1 MKKITLFRV
10 GISLIPILI
19 LVTLLALNISIFG
32 SDAILGA
39 SQVALLFSAGVAI
52 WLAMWLFKVPWQDFE
67 EAIKSNIGDVTTA
80 IVILFLIG
88 AISGTWTVSGIV
100 PTFIYYGVKII
111 SPKVFLLTAC
121 VICALVSVTI
131 GSSWTTIATIGVAL
145 LGIGKALG
153 FSDGMIAGAIISG
166 AYFGDKISPL
176 SDTTVLASSMSK
188 VPMFDHIRYL
198 MFTTVPSIVITLVIF
213 LILGLSHT
221 GSDAS
226 LVNEYTAVLDSKFNI
241 TPWLLVVPA
250 LTAVMI
256 ARKMPALIVLALSTV
271 LAAVAALIFQP
282 DIVREI
288 GTGVTGGG
296 ESAKV
301 MFTGTIETI
310 YNSVCVETG
319 NPEVNQLVSSKG
331 MLGMLNTVYLII
343 CAMCFGAA
351 MKASGMLHHLASMIL
366 PLTKRRTSLVAS
378 TVVTGTA
385 LNGIVSDQ
393 YLAIILTS
401 SLFRDIYGKE
411 GYENRLLSR
420 SVEDSATVTSPLY
433 PWSSCGMTQAT
444 ILSVPTLTYL
454 PYCFFNIISPLMSI
468 TVAALGFKIFRKAA
482 GETEDQ

>member
-1 MKKITLFRV
+1 MKKITMFRV

-67 EAIKSNIGDVTTA
+67 ETLKSNIGDVTTA

-121 VICALVSVTI
+121 IICALVSVTI

-198 MFTTVPSIVITLVIF
+198 MYTTVPSIVITLVIF
-213 LILGLSHT
+213 TILGFSHS
-221 GSDAS
+221 GSDSS
-226 LVNEYTAVLDSKFNI
+226 LINEYTSVLDSKFNI
-241 TPWLLVVPA
+241 TPWLLIVPA

-256 ARKMPALIVLALSTV
+256 ARRMPALIVLALSTATAAI
-271 LAAVAALIFQP
+271 AAVIFQP
-282 DIVREI
+282 DIIREI
-288 GTGVTGGG
+288 GASIAGDG
-296 ESAKV
+296 SNAKIL
-301 MFTGTIETI
+301 FTGTIESI
-310 YNSVCVETG
+310 YNSVSIETG
-319 NPEVNQLVSSKG
+319 NPEVNQLVASKG

-351 MKASGMLHHLASMIL
+351 LKASGMLRHLASMIL
-366 PLTKRRTSLVAS
+366 PLTKRRTSLVTS

-401 SLFRDIYGKE
+401 SLFKDVYEKE

-444 ILSVPTLTYL
+444 ILSVPTLAYL
-454 PYCFFNIISPLMSI
+454 PYCFFNLISPLMSI
-468 TVAALGFKIFRKAA
+468 TVAAIGYKILKK
-482 GETEDQ
+482 DK

>member
-1 MKKITLFRV
+1 MKKITMFRV

-121 VICALVSVTI
+121 IICALVSVTI

-198 MFTTVPSIVITLVIF
+198 MYTTVPSIVITLVIF
-213 LILGLSHT
+213 TILGFFHS
-221 GSDAS
+221 GSDSS
-226 LVNEYTAVLDSKFNI
+226 LINEYTSVLDSKFNI
-241 TPWLLVVPA
+241 TPWLLIVPA

-256 ARKMPALIVLALSTV
+256 ARRMPALIVLALSTAT
-271 LAAVAALIFQP
+271 AAIAAIIFQP
-282 DIVREI
+282 DIIREI
-288 GTGVTGGG
+288 GASIAGDG
-296 ESAKV
+296 SNAKIL
-301 MFTGTIETI
+301 FTGTIESI
-310 YNSVCVETG
+310 YNSVSIETG
-319 NPEVNQLVSSKG
+319 NPEVNQLVASKG

-351 MKASGMLHHLASMIL
+351 LKASGMLRHLASMIL
-366 PLTKRRTSLVAS
+366 PLTKRRTSLVTS

-401 SLFRDIYGKE
+401 SLFKDVYEKE

-444 ILSVPTLTYL
+444 ILSVPTLAYL
-454 PYCFFNIISPLMSI
+454 PYCFFNLISPLMSV
-468 TVAALGFKIFRKAA
+468 TVAVIGYKIFKK
-482 GETEDQ
+482 DK

>member
-1 MKKITLFRV
+1 MKKITMFRV

-67 EAIKSNIGDVTTA
+67 ETIKSNIGDVTTA

-121 VICALVSVTI
+121 IICALVSVTI

-198 MFTTVPSIVITLVIF
+198 MYTTVPSIVITLVIF
-213 LILGLSHT
+213 TILGFSHS
-221 GSDAS
+221 GSDSS
-226 LVNEYTAVLDSKFNI
+226 LINEYTSVLDSKFNI
-241 TPWLLVVPA
+241 TPWLLIVPA

-256 ARKMPALIVLALSTV
+256 ARRMPALIVLALSTATAAI
-271 LAAVAALIFQP
+271 AAVIFQP
-282 DIVREI
+282 DIIREI
-288 GTGVTGGG
+288 GASIDGDG
-296 ESAKV
+296 SNAKIL
-301 MFTGTIETI
+301 FTGTIESI
-310 YNSVCVETG
+310 YNSVSIETG
-319 NPEVNQLVSSKG
+319 NPEVNQLVASKG

-351 MKASGMLHHLASMIL
+351 LKASGMLRHLASMIL
-366 PLTKRRTSLVAS
+366 PLTKRRTSLVTS

-401 SLFRDIYGKE
+401 SLFKDVYEKE
-411 GYENRLLSR
+411 GYENRLMSR

-444 ILSVPTLTYL
+444 ILSVPTLAYL
-454 PYCFFNIISPLMSI
+454 PYCFFNLISPLMSI
-468 TVAALGFKIFRKAA
+468 TVAAIGYKILKK
-482 GETEDQ
+482 DK

>member
-1 MKKITLFRV
+1 MKKITMFRV

-67 EAIKSNIGDVTTA
+67 ETIKSNIGDVTTA

-121 VICALVSVTI
+121 IICALVSVTI

-198 MFTTVPSIVITLVIF
+198 MYTTVPSIVITLVIF
-213 LILGLSHT
+213 TILGFSHS
-221 GSDAS
+221 GSDSS
-226 LVNEYTAVLDSKFNI
+226 LINEYTSVLDSKFNI
-241 TPWLLVVPA
+241 TPWLLIVPA

-256 ARKMPALIVLALSTV
+256 ARRMPALIVLALSTATAAI
-271 LAAVAALIFQP
+271 AAVIFQP
-282 DIVREI
+282 DIIREI
-288 GTGVTGGG
+288 GASIAGDG
-296 ESAKV
+296 SNAKIL
-301 MFTGTIETI
+301 FTGTIESI
-310 YNSVCVETG
+310 YNSVSIETG
-319 NPEVNQLVSSKG
+319 NPEVNQLVASKG

-351 MKASGMLHHLASMIL
+351 LKASGMLRHLASMIL
-366 PLTKRRTSLVAS
+366 PLTKRRTSLVTS

-401 SLFRDIYGKE
+401 QGCL
-411 GYENRLLSR
+411 
-420 SVEDSATVTSPLY
+420 
-433 PWSSCGMTQAT
+433 
-444 ILSVPTLTYL
+444 
-454 PYCFFNIISPLMSI
+454 
-468 TVAALGFKIFRKAA
+468 
-482 GETEDQ
+482 

>member
-1 MKKITLFRV
+1 MKKITMFRV

-67 EAIKSNIGDVTTA
+67 ETIKSNIGDVTTA

-121 VICALVSVTI
+121 IICALVSVTI

-198 MFTTVPSIVITLVIF
+198 MYTTVPSIVITLVIF
-213 LILGLSHT
+213 TIIGFSHS
-221 GSDAS
+221 GSDSS
-226 LVNEYTAVLDSKFNI
+226 LINEYTSVLDSKFNI
-241 TPWLLVVPA
+241 TPWLLIVPA

-256 ARKMPALIVLALSTV
+256 ARRMPALIVLALSTATAAI
-271 LAAVAALIFQP
+271 AAVIFQP
-282 DIVREI
+282 DIIREI
-288 GTGVTGGG
+288 GASIAGDG
-296 ESAKV
+296 SNAKIL
-301 MFTGTIETI
+301 FTGTIESI
-310 YNSVCVETG
+310 YNSVSIDTG
-319 NPEVNQLVSSKG
+319 NPEVNQLVASKG

-351 MKASGMLHHLASMIL
+351 LKASGMLRHLASMIL
-366 PLTKRRTSLVAS
+366 PLTKRRTSLVTS

-401 SLFRDIYGKE
+401 SLFKDVYEKE

-444 ILSVPTLTYL
+444 ILSVPTLAYL
-454 PYCFFNIISPLMSI
+454 PYCFFNLISPLMSI
-468 TVAALGFKIFRKAA
+468 TVAAIGYKILKK
-482 GETEDQ
+482 DK

>member
-1 MKKITLFRV
+1 MKKITMFRV

-67 EAIKSNIGDVTTA
+67 ETIKSNIGDVTTA

-121 VICALVSVTI
+121 IICALVSVTI

-198 MFTTVPSIVITLVIF
+198 MYTTVPSIVITLVIF
-213 LILGLSHT
+213 TILGFSHS
-221 GSDAS
+221 GSDSS
-226 LVNEYTAVLDSKFNI
+226 LINEYTSVLDSKFNI
-241 TPWLLVVPA
+241 TPWLLIVPA

-256 ARKMPALIVLALSTV
+256 ARRMPALIVLALSTAT
-271 LAAVAALIFQP
+271 AAIAAIIFQP
-282 DIVREI
+282 DIIREI
-288 GTGVTGGG
+288 GASIAGDG
-296 ESAKV
+296 SNAKIL
-301 MFTGTIETI
+301 FTGTIESI
-310 YNSVCVETG
+310 YNSVSIETG
-319 NPEVNQLVSSKG
+319 NPEVNQLVASKG

-351 MKASGMLHHLASMIL
+351 LKASGMLRHLASMIL
-366 PLTKRRTSLVAS
+366 PLTKRRTSLVTS

-401 SLFRDIYGKE
+401 SLFKDVYEKE

-420 SVEDSATVTSPLY
+420 AVEDSATVTSPLY

-444 ILSVPTLTYL
+444 ILSVPTMAYL
-454 PYCFFNIISPLMSI
+454 PYCFFNLLSPLMSV
-468 TVAALGFKIFRKAA
+468 TVAVIGYKIFKK
-482 GETEDQ
+482 DKK

>member
-1 MKKITLFRV
+1 MKKITMFRV

-67 EAIKSNIGDVTTA
+67 ETIKSNIGDVTTA

-121 VICALVSVTI
+121 IICALVSVTI

-198 MFTTVPSIVITLVIF
+198 MYTTVPSIVITLVIF
-213 LILGLSHT
+213 TILGFSHS
-221 GSDAS
+221 GSDSS
-226 LVNEYTAVLDSKFNI
+226 LINEYTSVLDSKFNI
-241 TPWLLVVPA
+241 TPWLLIVPA

-256 ARKMPALIVLALSTV
+256 ARRMPALIVLALSTATAAI
-271 LAAVAALIFQP
+271 AAVIFQP
-282 DIVREI
+282 DIIREI
-288 GTGVTGGG
+288 GASIAGDG
-296 ESAKV
+296 SNAKIL
-301 MFTGTIETI
+301 FTGTIESI
-310 YNSVCVETG
+310 YNSVSIETG
-319 NPEVNQLVSSKG
+319 NPEVNQLVASKG

-351 MKASGMLHHLASMIL
+351 LKASGMLRNLASMIL
-366 PLTKRRTSLVAS
+366 PLTKRRTSLVTS

-401 SLFRDIYGKE
+401 SLFKDVYEKE

-444 ILSVPTLTYL
+444 ILSVPTLAYL
-454 PYCFFNIISPLMSI
+454 PYCFFNLISPLMSV
-468 TVAALGFKIFRKAA
+468 TVAVIGYKILKK
-482 GETEDQ
+482 DK

>member
-1 MKKITLFRV
+1 MFRV

-19 LVTLLALNISIFG
+19 LVTLLGLNISIFG

-67 EAIKSNIGDVTTA
+67 ETIKSNIGDVTTA

-121 VICALVSVTI
+121 IICALVSVTI

-198 MFTTVPSIVITLVIF
+198 MYTTVPSIVITLVIF
-213 LILGLSHT
+213 TILGFSHS
-221 GSDAS
+221 GSDSS
-226 LVNEYTAVLDSKFNI
+226 LINEYTSVLDSKFNI
-241 TPWLLVVPA
+241 TPWLLIVPA

-256 ARKMPALIVLALSTV
+256 ARRMPALIVLALSTATAAI
-271 LAAVAALIFQP
+271 AAVIFQP
-282 DIVREI
+282 DIIREI
-288 GTGVTGGG
+288 GASIAGDG
-296 ESAKV
+296 SNAKIL
-301 MFTGTIETI
+301 FTGTIESI
-310 YNSVCVETG
+310 YNSVSIETG
-319 NPEVNQLVSSKG
+319 NPEVNQLVASKG

-351 MKASGMLHHLASMIL
+351 LKASGMLRHLASMIL
-366 PLTKRRTSLVAS
+366 PLTKRRTSLVTS

-401 SLFRDIYGKE
+401 SLFKDVYEKE

-444 ILSVPTLTYL
+444 ILSVPTLAYL
-454 PYCFFNIISPLMSI
+454 PYCFFNLISPLMSI
-468 TVAALGFKIFRKAA
+468 TVAAIGYKILKK
-482 GETEDQ
+482 DK

>member
-1 MKKITLFRV
+1 MFRV

-67 EAIKSNIGDVTTA
+67 ETIKSNIGDVTTA

-100 PTFIYYGVKII
+100 PTFIYYGVQII

-121 VICALVSVTI
+121 IICALVSVTI

-176 SDTTVLASSMSK
+176 SDTPVLASSMSK

-198 MFTTVPSIVITLVIF
+198 MYTTVPSIVITLVIF
-213 LILGLSHT
+213 TILGFSHS
-221 GSDAS
+221 GSDSS
-226 LVNEYTAVLDSKFNI
+226 LINEYTSVLDSKFNI
-241 TPWLLVVPA
+241 TPWLLIVPA

-256 ARKMPALIVLALSTV
+256 ARRMPALIVLALSTATAAI
-271 LAAVAALIFQP
+271 AAVIFQP
-282 DIVREI
+282 DIIREI
-288 GTGVTGGG
+288 GASIAGDG
-296 ESAKV
+296 SNAKIL
-301 MFTGTIETI
+301 FTGTIESI
-310 YNSVCVETG
+310 YNSVSIETG
-319 NPEVNQLVSSKG
+319 NPEVNQLVASKG

-351 MKASGMLHHLASMIL
+351 LKASGMLRHLASMIL
-366 PLTKRRTSLVAS
+366 PLTKRRTSLVTS

-401 SLFRDIYGKE
+401 SLFKDVYEKE

-433 PWSSCGMTQAT
+433 PWSSSGMTQAT
-444 ILSVPTLTYL
+444 ILSVPTLAYL
-454 PYCFFNIISPLMSI
+454 PYCFFNLISPLMSI
-468 TVAALGFKIFRKAA
+468 TVAAIGYKILKK
-482 GETEDQ
+482 DK

>member
-1 MKKITLFRV
+1 M
-10 GISLIPILI
+10 GISLIPILVLI
-19 LVTLLALNISIFG
+19 VFLALNISIFG

-39 SQVALLFSAGVAI
+39 SQVALLFSAGLAI
-52 WLAMWLFKVPWQDFE
+52 WLAMWLFKVPWEVFE
-67 EAIKSNIGDVTTA
+67 EEIKNNIGDVTTA

-88 AISGTWTVSGIV
+88 AISGTWTMSGIV

-121 VICALVSVTI
+121 VICALVSVMI

-145 LGIGKALG
+145 LGIGKAEG
-153 FSDGMIAGAIISG
+153 FSDGVIAGAIISG

-176 SDTTVLASSMSK
+176 SDTTVLASSMNK
-188 VPMFDHIRYL
+188 VPMFKHIRYL
-198 MFTTVPSIVITLVIF
+198 MYTTVPSIVITLIIF

-221 GSDAS
+221 GNDAN
-226 LVNEYTAVLDSKFNI
+226 LVNEYTNVLKAKFNI
-241 TPWLLVVPA
+241 TPWLMIVPA
-250 LTAVMI
+250 LTAIMI
-256 ARKMPALIVLALSTV
+256 ARRLPALIVLGLSTL

-282 DIVREI
+282 DIIREI
-288 GTGVTGGG
+288 GAGISGT
-296 ESAKV
+296 ESQAKIL
-301 MFTGTIETI
+301 FTGTIESI
-310 YNSVCVETG
+310 YNSVSVDTG
-319 NPEVNQLVSSKG
+319 NPEVNQLVASKG
-331 MLGMLNTVYLII
+331 MIGMLNTVYLII

-351 MKASGMLHHLASMIL
+351 MKASGMLHHLASIIL
-366 PLTKRRTSLVAS
+366 PMAKRRVSLVTS

-401 SLFRDIYGKE
+401 SLFKDIYDKE
-411 GYENRLLSR
+411 GYEDRLLSR
-420 SVEDSATVTSPLY
+420 AVEDSATVTSPLF

-468 TVAALGFKIFRKAA
+468 TVAILGFKIFRKVMS
-482 GETEDQ
+482 

>member
-1 MKKITLFRV
+1 MKKITIFRV

-19 LVTLLALNISIFG
+19 LVALLALNISIFG

-88 AISGTWTVSGIV
+88 AISGTWTMSGIV

-121 VICALVSVTI
+121 VICALVSVMI

-153 FSDGMIAGAIISG
+153 FSNGMIAGAIISG

-188 VPMFDHIRYL
+188 VPMFEHIRYL
-198 MFTTVPSIVITLVIF
+198 MYTTVPSIVITLVIF
-213 LILGLSHT
+213 TILGFSHS

-226 LVNEYTAVLDSKFNI
+226 LVNEYTSVLNSKFNI
-241 TPWLLVVPA
+241 TPWLLIVPA

-256 ARKMPALIVLALSTV
+256 ARRMPALIVLALSTV
-271 LAAVAALIFQP
+271 MAAIAAVIFQP
-282 DIVREI
+282 DIIREI
-288 GTGVTGGG
+288 GTRVAGDG
-296 ESAKV
+296 SNAKIL
-301 MFTGTIETI
+301 FTGTIESI
-310 YNSVCVETG
+310 YNSVSIETG
-319 NPEVNQLVSSKG
+319 NPEVNQLVASKG

-366 PLTKRRTSLVAS
+366 PLTKRRTSLVTS

-401 SLFRDIYGKE
+401 SLFKDVYEKE

-420 SVEDSATVTSPLY
+420 AVEDSATVTSPLY

-444 ILSVPTLTYL
+444 ILSVPTLAYL
-454 PYCFFNIISPLMSI
+454 PYCFFNLISPLMSI
-468 TVAALGFKIFRKAA
+468 TVAAIGYKIFRNVK
-482 GETEDQ
+482 Q

>member
-1 MKKITLFRV
+1 MKKITMFRV

-67 EAIKSNIGDVTTA
+67 ETIKSNIGDVTTA

-121 VICALVSVTI
+121 IICALVSVTI

-198 MFTTVPSIVITLVIF
+198 MYTTVPSIVITLVIF
-213 LILGLSHT
+213 TILGFSHS
-221 GSDAS
+221 GSDSS
-226 LVNEYTAVLDSKFNI
+226 LINEYTSVLDSKFNI
-241 TPWLLVVPA
+241 TPWLLLVPA

-256 ARKMPALIVLALSTV
+256 ARRMPALIVLALSTATAAI
-271 LAAVAALIFQP
+271 AAVIFQP
-282 DIVREI
+282 DIIREI
-288 GTGVTGGG
+288 GASIAGDG
-296 ESAKV
+296 SNAKIL
-301 MFTGTIETI
+301 FTGTIESI
-310 YNSVCVETG
+310 YNSVSIETG
-319 NPEVNQLVSSKG
+319 NPEVNQLVASKG

-351 MKASGMLHHLASMIL
+351 LKASGMLRHLASMIL
-366 PLTKRRTSLVAS
+366 PLTKRRTSLVTS

-401 SLFRDIYGKE
+401 SLFKDVYEKE

-444 ILSVPTLTYL
+444 ILSVPTLAYL
-454 PYCFFNIISPLMSI
+454 PYCFFNLISPLMSI
-468 TVAALGFKIFRKAA
+468 TVAAIGYKILKK
-482 GETEDQ
+482 DK

>member
-1 MKKITLFRV
+1 MKKITMFRV

-67 EAIKSNIGDVTTA
+67 ETIKSNIGDVTTA

-111 SPKVFLLTAC
+111 SPKVFLLTSC
-121 VICALVSVTI
+121 IICALVSVTI
-131 GSSWTTIATIGVAL
+131 GISWPTIATIGVAL

-198 MFTTVPSIVITLVIF
+198 MYTTVPSIVITLVIF
-213 LILGLSHT
+213 LILGLSHN
-221 GSDAS
+221 GDDAAMI
-226 LVNEYTAVLDSKFNI
+226 NEYTNVLGAKFNI
-241 TPWLLVVPA
+241 TPWLMIVPA
-250 LTAVMI
+250 LTAIMI

-271 LAAVAALIFQP
+271 LAAAAALIFQP
-282 DIVREI
+282 DIMREI
-288 GTGVTGGG
+288 GSSVSGSGS
-296 ESAKV
+296 SAKIL
-301 MFTGTIETI
+301 FTGTIETI
-310 YNSVCVETG
+310 YNSVSVETG
-319 NPEVNQLVSSKG
+319 NPDVDQLVASKG

-366 PLTKRRTSLVAS
+366 PMTKRRVSLVTS

-401 SLFRDIYGKE
+401 SLFKDIYEKE

-420 SVEDSATVTSPLY
+420 AVEDSATVTSPLY

-444 ILSVPTLTYL
+444 ILNVPTMAYL
-454 PYCFFNIISPLMSI
+454 PYCFFNLLSPLMSV
-468 TVAALGFKIFRKAA
+468 TVAVIGYKIFKTASK
-482 GETEDQ
+482 

>member
-1 MKKITLFRV
+1 MFRV

-67 EAIKSNIGDVTTA
+67 ETIKSNIGDVTTA

-121 VICALVSVTI
+121 IICALVSVTI

-188 VPMFDHIRYL
+188 VPMFEHIRYL
-198 MFTTVPSIVITLVIF
+198 MYTTVPSIVITLVIF
-213 LILGLSHT
+213 TILGFSHS
-221 GSDAS
+221 GSDSS
-226 LVNEYTAVLDSKFNI
+226 LINEYTSVLDSKFNI
-241 TPWLLVVPA
+241 TPWLLIVPA

-256 ARKMPALIVLALSTV
+256 ARRMPALIVLALSTATAAI
-271 LAAVAALIFQP
+271 AAVIFQP
-282 DIVREI
+282 DIIREI
-288 GTGVTGGG
+288 GASIAGDG
-296 ESAKV
+296 SNAKIL
-301 MFTGTIETI
+301 FTGTIESI
-310 YNSVCVETG
+310 YNSVSIETG
-319 NPEVNQLVSSKG
+319 NPEVNQLVASKG

-351 MKASGMLHHLASMIL
+351 LKASGMLRHLASMIL
-366 PLTKRRTSLVAS
+366 PLTKRRTSLVTS

-401 SLFRDIYGKE
+401 SLFKDVYEKE

-420 SVEDSATVTSPLY
+420 SVEDSATVPSPLY

-444 ILSVPTLTYL
+444 ILSVPTLAYL
-454 PYCFFNIISPLMSI
+454 PYCFFNLISPLMSI
-468 TVAALGFKIFRKAA
+468 TVAAIGYKILKK
-482 GETEDQ
+482 DK

>member
-1 MKKITLFRV
+1 MKKITMFRV

-67 EAIKSNIGDVTTA
+67 ETIKSNIGDVTTA

-121 VICALVSVTI
+121 IICALVSVTI

-188 VPMFDHIRYL
+188 VPMFEHIRYL
-198 MFTTVPSIVITLVIF
+198 MYTTVPSIVITLVIF
-213 LILGLSHT
+213 TILGFSHS

-226 LVNEYTAVLDSKFNI
+226 LVNEYTSVLDSKFNI
-241 TPWLLVVPA
+241 TPWLLIVPA

-256 ARKMPALIVLALSTV
+256 ARRMPALIVLALSTV
-271 LAAVAALIFQP
+271 MAAIAAVIFQP
-282 DIVREI
+282 DIIREI
-288 GTGVTGGG
+288 GTRVAG
-296 ESAKV
+296 EGSNAKIL
-301 MFTGTIETI
+301 FTGTIESI
-310 YNSVCVETG
+310 YNSVSVETG
-319 NPEVNQLVSSKG
+319 NPEVNELVASKG

-366 PLTKRRTSLVAS
+366 PLTKRRTSLVTS

-401 SLFRDIYGKE
+401 SLFKDVYEKE

-420 SVEDSATVTSPLY
+420 AVEDSATVTSPLY

-444 ILSVPTLTYL
+444 ILSVPTLAYL
-454 PYCFFNIISPLMSI
+454 PYCFFNLISPLMSI
-468 TVAALGFKIFRKAA
+468 TVAAIGYKIFRNVK
-482 GETEDQ
+482 Q

>member
-1 MKKITLFRV
+1 MKKITMFRV

-67 EAIKSNIGDVTTA
+67 ETIKSNIGDVTTA

-121 VICALVSVTI
+121 IICALVSVTI

-198 MFTTVPSIVITLVIF
+198 MYTTAPSIVITLVIF
-213 LILGLSHT
+213 TILGFSHS
-221 GSDAS
+221 GSDSS
-226 LVNEYTAVLDSKFNI
+226 LINEYTSVLDSKFNI
-241 TPWLLVVPA
+241 TPWLLIVPA

-256 ARKMPALIVLALSTV
+256 ARRMPALIVLALSTATAAI
-271 LAAVAALIFQP
+271 AAVIFQP
-282 DIVREI
+282 DIIREI
-288 GTGVTGGG
+288 GASIAGDG
-296 ESAKV
+296 SNAKIL
-301 MFTGTIETI
+301 FTGTIESI
-310 YNSVCVETG
+310 YNSVSIETG
-319 NPEVNQLVSSKG
+319 NPEVNQLVASKG

-351 MKASGMLHHLASMIL
+351 LKASGMLRHLASMIL
-366 PLTKRRTSLVAS
+366 PLTKRRTSLVTS

-401 SLFRDIYGKE
+401 SLFKDVYEKE

-444 ILSVPTLTYL
+444 ILSVPTLAYL
-454 PYCFFNIISPLMSI
+454 PYCFFNLISPLMSI
-468 TVAALGFKIFRKAA
+468 TVAAIGYKILKK
-482 GETEDQ
+482 DK

>member
-1 MKKITLFRV
+1 MKKTTMFRV

-88 AISGTWTVSGIV
+88 AISGTWTMSGIV

-111 SPKVFLLTAC
+111 SPKIFLLTSC
-121 VICALVSVTI
+121 VICALVSVMV

-145 LGIGKALG
+145 LGIGKAEG
-153 FSDGMIAGAIISG
+153 FSDGVIAGAIISG

-188 VPMFDHIRYL
+188 VPMFTHIRYL
-198 MFTTVPSIVITLVIF
+198 MYTTVPSIVITLIIF
-213 LILGLSHT
+213 LILGLSHN
-221 GSDAS
+221 GDDAAMI
-226 LVNEYTAVLDSKFNI
+226 NEYTNVLGAKFNI
-241 TPWLLVVPA
+241 TPWLMIVPA
-250 LTAVMI
+250 LTAIMI

-271 LAAVAALIFQP
+271 LAAAAALIFQP
-282 DIVREI
+282 DIMREI
-288 GTGVTGGG
+288 GSSVSGSGS
-296 ESAKV
+296 SAKIL
-301 MFTGTIETI
+301 FTGTIETI
-310 YNSVCVETG
+310 YNSVSVETG
-319 NPEVNQLVSSKG
+319 NPDVDQLVASKG

-366 PLTKRRTSLVAS
+366 PMTKRRVSLVTS

-401 SLFRDIYGKE
+401 SLFKDIYEKE

-420 SVEDSATVTSPLY
+420 AVEDSATVTSPLY

-444 ILSVPTLTYL
+444 ILNVPTMAYL
-454 PYCFFNIISPLMSI
+454 PYCFFNLLSPLMSV
-468 TVAALGFKIFRKAA
+468 TVAVIGYKIFKTASK
-482 GETEDQ
+482 

>member
-1 MKKITLFRV
+1 MKKITIFRV

-88 AISGTWTVSGIV
+88 AISGTWTMSGIV

-121 VICALVSVTI
+121 VICALVSVMI

-188 VPMFDHIRYL
+188 VPMFEHIRYL
-198 MFTTVPSIVITLVIF
+198 MYTTIPSIVITLVIF
-213 LILGLSHT
+213 TILGFSHS

-226 LVNEYTAVLDSKFNI
+226 LVNEYTSVLNSKFNI
-241 TPWLLVVPA
+241 TPWLLIVPA
-250 LTAVMI
+250 LTAVII
-256 ARKMPALIVLALSTV
+256 ARRMPALIVLALSTV
-271 LAAVAALIFQP
+271 MAAIAAVIFQP
-282 DIVREI
+282 DIIREI
-288 GTGVTGGG
+288 GTRVAG
-296 ESAKV
+296 EGSNAKIL
-301 MFTGTIETI
+301 FTGTIESI
-310 YNSVCVETG
+310 YNSVSVETG
-319 NPEVNQLVSSKG
+319 NPDVNELVASKG

-366 PLTKRRTSLVAS
+366 PLTKRRTSLVTS

-401 SLFRDIYGKE
+401 SLFKDVYEKE

-420 SVEDSATVTSPLY
+420 AVEDSATVTSPLY

-444 ILSVPTLTYL
+444 ILSVPTLAYL
-454 PYCFFNIISPLMSI
+454 PYCFFNLISPLMSI
-468 TVAALGFKIFRKAA
+468 TVAAIGYKIFRNVK
-482 GETEDQ
+482 Q

>member
-1 MKKITLFRV
+1 MKKITMFRV

-67 EAIKSNIGDVTTA
+67 ETIKSNIGDVTTA

-88 AISGTWTVSGIV
+88 AISGTWTMSGIV

-121 VICALVSVTI
+121 IICALVSVTI

-198 MFTTVPSIVITLVIF
+198 MYTTVPSIVITLVIF
-213 LILGLSHT
+213 TILGFSHS
-221 GSDAS
+221 GSDSS
-226 LVNEYTAVLDSKFNI
+226 LINEYTSVLDSKFNI
-241 TPWLLVVPA
+241 TPWLLIVPA

-256 ARKMPALIVLALSTV
+256 ARRMPALIVLALSTATAAI
-271 LAAVAALIFQP
+271 AAVIFQP
-282 DIVREI
+282 DIIREI
-288 GTGVTGGG
+288 GASIAGDG
-296 ESAKV
+296 SNAKIL
-301 MFTGTIETI
+301 FTGTIESI
-310 YNSVCVETG
+310 YNSVSIETG
-319 NPEVNQLVSSKG
+319 NPEVNQLVASKG

-351 MKASGMLHHLASMIL
+351 LKASGMLRHLASMIL
-366 PLTKRRTSLVAS
+366 PLTKRRTSLVTS

-401 SLFRDIYGKE
+401 SLFKDVYEKE

-444 ILSVPTLTYL
+444 ILSVPTLAYL
-454 PYCFFNIISPLMSI
+454 PYCFFNLISPLMSI
-468 TVAALGFKIFRKAA
+468 TVAAIGYKILK
-482 GETEDQ
+482 EDK

>member
-1 MKKITLFRV
+1 MKKITIFRV

-88 AISGTWTVSGIV
+88 AISGTWTMSGIV

-121 VICALVSVTI
+121 VICALVSVMI

-188 VPMFDHIRYL
+188 VPMFEHIRYL
-198 MFTTVPSIVITLVIF
+198 MYTTVPSIVITLVIF
-213 LILGLSHT
+213 TILGFSHS

-226 LVNEYTAVLDSKFNI
+226 LVNEYTSVLNSKFNI
-241 TPWLLVVPA
+241 TPWLLIVPA

-256 ARKMPALIVLALSTV
+256 ARRMPALIVLALSTV
-271 LAAVAALIFQP
+271 MAAIAAVIFQP
-282 DIVREI
+282 DIIREI
-288 GTGVTGGG
+288 GTRVAG
-296 ESAKV
+296 EGSNAKIL
-301 MFTGTIETI
+301 FTGTIESI
-310 YNSVCVETG
+310 YNSVSIETG
-319 NPEVNQLVSSKG
+319 NPEVNQLVASKG

-351 MKASGMLHHLASMIL
+351 LKASGMLRHLASMIL
-366 PLTKRRTSLVAS
+366 PLTKRRTSLVTS
-378 TVVTGTA
+378 TVVTGTV

-401 SLFRDIYGKE
+401 SLFKDVYEKE

-420 SVEDSATVTSPLY
+420 AVEDSATVTSPLY

-444 ILSVPTLTYL
+444 ILSVPTLAYL
-454 PYCFFNIISPLMSI
+454 PYCFFNLISPLMSI
-468 TVAALGFKIFRKAA
+468 TVAAIGYKIFRNVK
-482 GETEDQ
+482 Q

>member
-1 MKKITLFRV
+1 MKKITMFRV

-52 WLAMWLFKVPWQDFE
+52 WLAMWLFKVQWQDFE
-67 EAIKSNIGDVTTA
+67 ETIKSNIGDVTTA

-121 VICALVSVTI
+121 IICALVSVTI

-198 MFTTVPSIVITLVIF
+198 MYTTVPSIVITLVIF
-213 LILGLSHT
+213 TILGFSHS
-221 GSDAS
+221 GSDSS
-226 LVNEYTAVLDSKFNI
+226 LINEYTSVLDSKFNI
-241 TPWLLVVPA
+241 TPWLLIVPA

-256 ARKMPALIVLALSTV
+256 ARRMPALIVLALSTATAAI
-271 LAAVAALIFQP
+271 AAVIFQP
-282 DIVREI
+282 DIIREI
-288 GTGVTGGG
+288 GASIAGDG
-296 ESAKV
+296 SNAKIL
-301 MFTGTIETI
+301 FTGTIESI
-310 YNSVCVETG
+310 YNSVSIETG
-319 NPEVNQLVSSKG
+319 NPEVNQLVASKG

-351 MKASGMLHHLASMIL
+351 LKASGMLRHLASMIL
-366 PLTKRRTSLVAS
+366 PLTKRRTSLVTS

-401 SLFRDIYGKE
+401 SLFKDVYEKE

-444 ILSVPTLTYL
+444 ILSVPTLAYL
-454 PYCFFNIISPLMSI
+454 PYCFFNLISPLMSI
-468 TVAALGFKIFRKAA
+468 TVAAIGYKILKK
-482 GETEDQ
+482 DK

>member
-1 MKKITLFRV
+1 MFRV

-67 EAIKSNIGDVTTA
+67 ETIKSNIGDVTTA

-121 VICALVSVTI
+121 IICALVSVTI

-198 MFTTVPSIVITLVIF
+198 MYTTVPSIVITLVIF
-213 LILGLSHT
+213 TILGFSHS
-221 GSDAS
+221 GSDSS
-226 LVNEYTAVLDSKFNI
+226 LINEYTSVLDSKFNI
-241 TPWLLVVPA
+241 TPWLLIVPA

-256 ARKMPALIVLALSTV
+256 ARRMPALIVLALSTAT
-271 LAAVAALIFQP
+271 AAIAAIIFQP
-282 DIVREI
+282 DIIREI
-288 GTGVTGGG
+288 GASIAGDG
-296 ESAKV
+296 SNAKIL
-301 MFTGTIETI
+301 FTGTIESI
-310 YNSVCVETG
+310 YNSVSIETG
-319 NPEVNQLVSSKG
+319 NPEVNQLVASKG

-351 MKASGMLHHLASMIL
+351 LKASGMLRHLASMIL
-366 PLTKRRTSLVAS
+366 PLTKRRTSLVTS

-401 SLFRDIYGKE
+401 SLFKDVYEKE
-411 GYENRLLSR
+411 GYENRLMSR

-444 ILSVPTLTYL
+444 ILSVPTLAYL
-454 PYCFFNIISPLMSI
+454 PYCFFNLISPLMSI
-468 TVAALGFKIFRKAA
+468 TVAAIGYKILKK
-482 GETEDQ
+482 DK

>member
-1 MKKITLFRV
+1 MKKITMFRV

-19 LVTLLALNISIFG
+19 LVALLALNISIFG

-39 SQVALLFSAGVAI
+39 SQVALIFSAGVAI

-121 VICALVSVTI
+121 VICALVSVTV

-145 LGIGKALG
+145 LGIGKAQG

-188 VPMFDHIRYL
+188 VPMFKHIRYL

-213 LILGLSHT
+213 TILGLSHT
-221 GSDAS
+221 GSDSS
-226 LVNEYTAVLDSKFNI
+226 LINEYTNVLGSKFHI

-250 LTAVMI
+250 ITAVMI

-271 LAAVAALIFQP
+271 MASVAAIIFQP
-282 DIVREI
+282 DIIQEV
-288 GTGVTGGG
+288 G
-296 ESAKV
+296 SKV
-301 MFTGTIETI
+301 VGSGSTVKVLFTGTIESI
-310 YNSVCVETG
+310 YNSVSLETG
-319 NPEVNQLVSSKG
+319 NPEVNQLVASKG
-331 MLGMLNTVYLII
+331 MLGMLNTVYLVI

-351 MKASGMLHHLASMIL
+351 IKASGMLHHLASMIL
-366 PLTKRRTSLVAS
+366 PLTKHRTSLVTS

-401 SLFRDIYGKE
+401 SLFKDVYEKE

-444 ILSVPTLTYL
+444 ILSVPTLAYL
-454 PYCFFNIISPLMSI
+454 PYCFFNLISPLMSI
-468 TVAALGFKIFRKAA
+468 TVAAIGYKIFKK
-482 GETEDQ
+482 DQSDERD

>member
-1 MKKITLFRV
+1 MKKITMFRV
-10 GISLIPILI
+10 GMSLIPILI

-67 EAIKSNIGDVTTA
+67 ETIKSNIGDVTTA

-121 VICALVSVTI
+121 IICALVSVTI

-198 MFTTVPSIVITLVIF
+198 MYTTVPSIVITLVIF
-213 LILGLSHT
+213 TILGFSHS
-221 GSDAS
+221 GSDSS
-226 LVNEYTAVLDSKFNI
+226 LINEYTSVLDSKFNI
-241 TPWLLVVPA
+241 TPWLLIVPA

-256 ARKMPALIVLALSTV
+256 ARRMPALIVLALSTAT
-271 LAAVAALIFQP
+271 AAIAAIIFQP
-282 DIVREI
+282 DIIREI
-288 GTGVTGGG
+288 GASIAGDG
-296 ESAKV
+296 SNAKIL
-301 MFTGTIETI
+301 FTGTIESI
-310 YNSVCVETG
+310 YNSVSIETG
-319 NPEVNQLVSSKG
+319 NPEVNQLVASKG

-351 MKASGMLHHLASMIL
+351 LKASGMLRHLASMIL
-366 PLTKRRTSLVAS
+366 PLTKRRTSLVTS

-401 SLFRDIYGKE
+401 SLFKDVYEKE

-444 ILSVPTLTYL
+444 ILSVPTLAYL
-454 PYCFFNIISPLMSI
+454 PYCFFNLISPLMSI
-468 TVAALGFKIFRKAA
+468 TVAAIGYKILKK
-482 GETEDQ
+482 DK

>member
-1 MKKITLFRV
+1 MKKITMFRV

-67 EAIKSNIGDVTTA
+67 ETIKSNIGDVTTA

-88 AISGTWTVSGIV
+88 AISGTWTMSGIV

-111 SPKVFLLTAC
+111 SPKIFLLTAC
-121 VICALVSVTI
+121 VICALVSVMV

-145 LGIGKALG
+145 LGIGKAEG
-153 FSDGMIAGAIISG
+153 FSDGVIAGAIISG

-188 VPMFDHIRYL
+188 VPMFTHIRYL
-198 MFTTVPSIVITLVIF
+198 MYTTVPSIVITLIIF
-213 LILGLSHT
+213 LILGLSHN
-221 GSDAS
+221 GDDAAMI
-226 LVNEYTAVLDSKFNI
+226 NEYTNVLGAKFNI
-241 TPWLLVVPA
+241 TPWLMIVPA
-250 LTAVMI
+250 LTAIMI

-271 LAAVAALIFQP
+271 LAAAAALIFQP
-282 DIVREI
+282 DIMREI
-288 GTGVTGGG
+288 GSSVSGSGS
-296 ESAKV
+296 SAKIL
-301 MFTGTIETI
+301 FTGTIETI
-310 YNSVCVETG
+310 YNSVSVETG
-319 NPEVNQLVSSKG
+319 NPDVDQLVASKG

-366 PLTKRRTSLVAS
+366 PMTKRRVSLVTS

-401 SLFRDIYGKE
+401 SLFKDIYEKE

-420 SVEDSATVTSPLY
+420 AVEDSATVTSPLY

-444 ILSVPTLTYL
+444 ILNVPTMAYL
-454 PYCFFNIISPLMSI
+454 PYCFFNLLSPLMSV
-468 TVAALGFKIFRKAA
+468 TVAVIGYKIFKTAS
-482 GETEDQ
+482 

>member
-1 MKKITLFRV
+1 MKKITMFRV

-52 WLAMWLFKVPWQDFE
+52 WLAMWLFKLPWQDFE

-88 AISGTWTVSGIV
+88 AISGTWTMSGIV

-111 SPKVFLLTAC
+111 SPKIFLLTAC
-121 VICALVSVTI
+121 VICALVSVMV

-145 LGIGKALG
+145 LGIGKAEG
-153 FSDGMIAGAIISG
+153 FSDGVIAGAIISG

-188 VPMFDHIRYL
+188 VPMFTHIRYL
-198 MFTTVPSIVITLVIF
+198 MYTTVPSIVITLIIF
-213 LILGLSHT
+213 LILGLSHN
-221 GSDAS
+221 GDDAAMI
-226 LVNEYTAVLDSKFNI
+226 NEYTNVLGAKFNI
-241 TPWLLVVPA
+241 TPWLMIVPA
-250 LTAVMI
+250 LTAIMI

-271 LAAVAALIFQP
+271 LAAAAALIFQP
-282 DIVREI
+282 DIMREI
-288 GTGVTGGG
+288 GSSVSGSGS
-296 ESAKV
+296 SAKIL
-301 MFTGTIETI
+301 FTGTIETI
-310 YNSVCVETG
+310 YNSVSVETG
-319 NPEVNQLVSSKG
+319 NPDVDQLVASKG

-366 PLTKRRTSLVAS
+366 PMTKRRVSLVTS

-401 SLFRDIYGKE
+401 SLFKDIYEKE

-420 SVEDSATVTSPLY
+420 AVEDSATVTSPLY

-444 ILSVPTLTYL
+444 ILNVPTMAYL
-454 PYCFFNIISPLMSI
+454 PYCFFNLLSPLMSV
-468 TVAALGFKIFRKAA
+468 TVAVIGYKIFKTASK
-482 GETEDQ
+482 

>member
-1 MKKITLFRV
+1 MKKITMFRV

-67 EAIKSNIGDVTTA
+67 ETIKSNIGDVTTA

-88 AISGTWTVSGIV
+88 AISGTWTMSGIV

-121 VICALVSVTI
+121 IICALVSATI

-198 MFTTVPSIVITLVIF
+198 MYTTVPSIVITLVIF
-213 LILGLSHT
+213 TILGFSHS
-221 GSDAS
+221 GSDSS
-226 LVNEYTAVLDSKFNI
+226 LINEYTSVLDSKFNI
-241 TPWLLVVPA
+241 TPWLLIVPA

-256 ARKMPALIVLALSTV
+256 ARRMPALIVLALSTATAAI
-271 LAAVAALIFQP
+271 AAVIFQP
-282 DIVREI
+282 DIIREI
-288 GTGVTGGG
+288 GASIAGDG
-296 ESAKV
+296 SNAKIL
-301 MFTGTIETI
+301 FTGTIESI
-310 YNSVCVETG
+310 YNSVSIETG
-319 NPEVNQLVSSKG
+319 NPEVNQLVASKG

-351 MKASGMLHHLASMIL
+351 LKASGMLRHLASMIL
-366 PLTKRRTSLVAS
+366 PLTKRRTSLVTS

-401 SLFRDIYGKE
+401 SLFKDVYEKE

-444 ILSVPTLTYL
+444 ILSVPTLAYL
-454 PYCFFNIISPLMSI
+454 PYCFFNLISPLMSV
-468 TVAALGFKIFRKAA
+468 TVAVIGYKILKK
-482 GETEDQ
+482 DK

>member
-1 MKKITLFRV
+1 MKKITMFRV

-67 EAIKSNIGDVTTA
+67 ETIKSNIGDVTTA

-121 VICALVSVTI
+121 IICALVSVTI

-198 MFTTVPSIVITLVIF
+198 MYTTVPSIVITLVIF
-213 LILGLSHT
+213 TILGFSHS
-221 GSDAS
+221 GSDSS
-226 LVNEYTAVLDSKFNI
+226 LINEYTSVLDSKFNI
-241 TPWLLVVPA
+241 TPWLLIVPA

-256 ARKMPALIVLALSTV
+256 ARRMPALIVLALSTAT
-271 LAAVAALIFQP
+271 AAIAAIIFQP
-282 DIVREI
+282 DIIREI
-288 GTGVTGGG
+288 GASIAGDG
-296 ESAKV
+296 SNAKIL
-301 MFTGTIETI
+301 FTGTIESI
-310 YNSVCVETG
+310 YNSVSIETG
-319 NPEVNQLVSSKG
+319 NPEVNQLVASKG

-351 MKASGMLHHLASMIL
+351 LKASGMLRHLASMIL
-366 PLTKRRTSLVAS
+366 PLTKRRTSLVTS

-401 SLFRDIYGKE
+401 SLFKDVYEKE
-411 GYENRLLSR
+411 SYENRLLSR

-444 ILSVPTLTYL
+444 ILSVPTLAYL
-454 PYCFFNIISPLMSI
+454 PYCFFNLISPLMSI
-468 TVAALGFKIFRKAA
+468 TVAAIGYKILKK
-482 GETEDQ
+482 DK

>member
-1 MKKITLFRV
+1 M
-10 GISLIPILI
+10 GISLIPILVLI
-19 LVTLLALNISIFG
+19 VFLALNISIFG

-39 SQVALLFSAGVAI
+39 SQVALLFSAGIAI
-52 WLAMWLFKVPWQDFE
+52 WLAMWLFKVPWEVFE
-67 EAIKSNIGDVTTA
+67 EEIKNNIGDVTTA

-88 AISGTWTVSGIV
+88 AISGTWTMSGIV

-121 VICALVSVTI
+121 VICALVSVMI

-145 LGIGKALG
+145 LGIGKAEG
-153 FSDGMIAGAIISG
+153 FSDGVIAGAIISG

-176 SDTTVLASSMSK
+176 SDTTVLASSMNK
-188 VPMFDHIRYL
+188 VPMFKHIRYL
-198 MFTTVPSIVITLVIF
+198 MYTTVPSIVITLIIF

-221 GSDAS
+221 GNDAN
-226 LVNEYTAVLDSKFNI
+226 LVNEYTNVLKAKFNI
-241 TPWLLVVPA
+241 TPWLMIVPA
-250 LTAVMI
+250 LTAIMI
-256 ARKMPALIVLALSTV
+256 ARRLPALIVLGLSTL

-282 DIVREI
+282 DIIREI
-288 GTGVTGGG
+288 GAGISGT
-296 ESAKV
+296 ESQAKIL
-301 MFTGTIETI
+301 FTGTIESI
-310 YNSVCVETG
+310 YNSVSVDTG
-319 NPEVNQLVSSKG
+319 NPEVNQLVASKG
-331 MLGMLNTVYLII
+331 MIGMLNTVYLII

-351 MKASGMLHHLASMIL
+351 MKASGMLHHLASIIL
-366 PLTKRRTSLVAS
+366 PMAKRRVSLVTS

-401 SLFRDIYGKE
+401 SLFKDIYDKE
-411 GYENRLLSR
+411 GYEDRLLSR
-420 SVEDSATVTSPLY
+420 AVEDSATVTSPLF

-468 TVAALGFKIFRKAA
+468 TVAILGFKIFRKVMS
-482 GETEDQ
+482 

>member
-1 MKKITLFRV
+1 MKKITIFRV

-19 LVTLLALNISIFG
+19 LVALLALNISIFG

-88 AISGTWTVSGIV
+88 AISGTWTMSGIV

-121 VICALVSVTI
+121 VICALVSVMI

-188 VPMFDHIRYL
+188 VPMFEHIRYL
-198 MFTTVPSIVITLVIF
+198 MYTTVPSIVITLVIF
-213 LILGLSHT
+213 TILGFSHS
-221 GSDAS
+221 GSDSS
-226 LVNEYTAVLDSKFNI
+226 LINEYTSVLDSKFNI
-241 TPWLLVVPA
+241 TPWLLIVPA

-256 ARKMPALIVLALSTV
+256 ARRMPALIVLALSTATAAI
-271 LAAVAALIFQP
+271 AAVIFQP
-282 DIVREI
+282 DIIREI
-288 GTGVTGGG
+288 GASIAGDG
-296 ESAKV
+296 SNAKIL
-301 MFTGTIETI
+301 FTGTIESI
-310 YNSVCVETG
+310 YNSVSIETG
-319 NPEVNQLVSSKG
+319 NPEVNELVASKG

-366 PLTKRRTSLVAS
+366 PLTKRRTSLVTS

-401 SLFRDIYGKE
+401 SLFKDVYEKE

-420 SVEDSATVTSPLY
+420 AVEDSATVTSPLY

-444 ILSVPTLTYL
+444 ILSVPTLAYL
-454 PYCFFNIISPLMSI
+454 PYCFFNLISPLMSI
-468 TVAALGFKIFRKAA
+468 TVAAIGYKIFRNVK
-482 GETEDQ
+482 Q

>member
-1 MKKITLFRV
+1 MKKITMFRV

-32 SDAILGA
+32 SDAILGS

-67 EAIKSNIGDVTTA
+67 ETIKSNIGDVTTA

-121 VICALVSVTI
+121 IICALVSVTI

-176 SDTTVLASSMSK
+176 SDTTVLSSSMSK

-198 MFTTVPSIVITLVIF
+198 MYTTVPSIVITLVIF
-213 LILGLSHT
+213 TILGFSHS
-221 GSDAS
+221 GSDSS
-226 LVNEYTAVLDSKFNI
+226 LINEYTSVLDSKFNI
-241 TPWLLVVPA
+241 TPWLLIVPA

-256 ARKMPALIVLALSTV
+256 ARRMPALIVLALSTATAAI
-271 LAAVAALIFQP
+271 AAVIFQP
-282 DIVREI
+282 DIIREI
-288 GTGVTGGG
+288 GASIAGDG
-296 ESAKV
+296 SNAKIL
-301 MFTGTIETI
+301 FTGTIESI
-310 YNSVCVETG
+310 YNSVSIETG
-319 NPEVNQLVSSKG
+319 NPEVNQLVASKG

-351 MKASGMLHHLASMIL
+351 LKASGMLRHLASMIL
-366 PLTKRRTSLVAS
+366 PLTKRRTSLVTS

-401 SLFRDIYGKE
+401 SLFKDVYEKE

-444 ILSVPTLTYL
+444 ILSVPTLAYL
-454 PYCFFNIISPLMSI
+454 PYCFFNLISPLMSI
-468 TVAALGFKIFRKAA
+468 TVAAIGYKILKK
-482 GETEDQ
+482 DK